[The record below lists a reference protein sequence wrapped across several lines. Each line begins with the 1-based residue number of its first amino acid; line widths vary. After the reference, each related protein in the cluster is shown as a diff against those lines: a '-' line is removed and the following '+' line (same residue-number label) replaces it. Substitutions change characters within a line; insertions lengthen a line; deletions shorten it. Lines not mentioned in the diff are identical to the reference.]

1 MGEIDSLARAAW
13 EGTRSEHAVPYDEL
27 EPAYRDNLLRR
38 AEAVLGGA
46 PPTGPWE
53 VYEKQVCQLA
63 STNTEVGAE
72 MAMAAEIPEE
82 VKEELVEEVQE
93 EAKPK
98 KVTKKAAPKKVAT
111 KKPVKVVKAVAKPVA
126 KKK

>member
-1 MGEIDSLARAAW
+1 MAEVDSLARAAW
-13 EGTRSEHAVPYDEL
+13 EATRSEHAVPYDEL
-27 EPAYRDNLLRR
+27 EPAYRDNLIRR

-53 VYEKQVCQLA
+53 VYEKQVCELA
-63 STNTEVGAE
+63 STNT

-98 KVTKKAAPKKVAT
+98 KATKKAAPKPIA
-111 KKPVKVVKAVAKPVA
+111 KKPIKVVKSAAKPVA